1 MHLSL
6 KNKLILAA
14 LLIIFLAVG
23 FTFTR
28 PEAGIGLSQKPS
40 DPNMFLPDQGNQP
53 DENNLTW
60 LNDKW
65 TGDFDAMA
73 KKNVIRALVPY
84 SKTFYFL
91 DGIDQHGFAYEML
104 KAFEKFINK
113 ELKRNIIQTRVVIIP
128 TLRDRLI
135 PDLIN
140 GLGDIAAG
148 NLTITP
154 ERQKLVDFSNP
165 GLSGI
170 EEILVTAAGIPEIKT
185 IEDLAGKTVYVR
197 ESSSYYESLIQI
209 NNRFKKEKTKL
220 ILINKLEELLEDED
234 VLEMMNAGIIPMTV
248 IDSHKADCWSG
259 IFKKLTFCRHIKLR
273 KNGQIAW
280 AVRKNSPQLRNKIN
294 TFGKTHKKGT
304 LMGNILF
311 NRYLGTCK
319 WVSNP
324 MEKDAFARFEGSVS
338 FFKKYSQKYQ
348 FDWVMIAALAYQ
360 ESRIN
365 QSRKNP
371 SGAVG
376 VMQVLPSTAADPNVN
391 IPAIHTL
398 EGNIHAGIKYL
409 GFIRDRYF
417 AKNPMDPLNKMFF
430 SLASYNAGPA
440 KIADLR
446 KEAIRM
452 NLDPNVW
459 FDNVEIVAAK
469 KIGRETVQYVS
480 NIYKYYIAYRM
491 IVDTGKQKKA
501 LKKQYSAG

>member
-1 MHLSL
+1 MNLN
-6 KNKLILAA
+6 NKRILILAT
-14 LLIIFLAVG
+14 LLIIFLAVS
-23 FTFTR
+23 FTFSR
-28 PEAGIGLSQKPS
+28 PKPEAVNPSIES
-40 DPNMFLPDQGNQP
+40 DPNMFMPDQAAE
-53 DENNLTW
+53 DNLTW
-60 LNDKW
+60 LNERW
-65 TGDFDAMA
+65 TGDFEAMA

-91 DGIDQHGFAYEML
+91 DGIDQQGLSYEML
-104 KAFEKFINK
+104 KGFEKFINK
-113 ELKRNIIQTRVVIIP
+113 ELKRDVLQVRVIIIP
-128 TLRDRLI
+128 TTRDRLI
-135 PDLIN
+135 SDLIN

-170 EEILVTAAGIPEIKT
+170 DEVIVTAAGMPVVTT
-185 IEDLAGKTVYVR
+185 IEDLSGKTVYVR
-197 ESSSYYESLIQI
+197 ESSSYYESLIET
-209 NNRFKKEKTKL
+209 NTRFKNKKIKP
-220 ILINKLEELLEDED
+220 ILIKKIEELLEDED
-234 VLEMMNAGIIPMTV
+234 ILEMMNAGIIPMTV

-259 IFKKLTFCRHIKLR
+259 IFTQLNFCRHIKLR
-273 KNGQIAW
+273 ENGQIAW
-280 AVRKNSPQLRNKIN
+280 AVRKGSPQLQKRIN

-311 NRYLGTCK
+311 NRYLGSCK

-324 MEKDAFARFEGSVS
+324 MEKDAFDRFEGSIS
-338 FFKKYSQKYQ
+338 IFKKYSQKYH

-360 ESRIN
+360 ESRID

-391 IPAIHTL
+391 ISGIHTL

-417 AKNPMDPLNKMFF
+417 AEDDMDALNKMFF
-430 SLASYNAGPA
+430 TLASYNAGPA
-440 KIADLR
+440 KIARLR
-446 KEAIRM
+446 KEAVLM
-452 NLDPNVW
+452 NLDPNIW

-491 IVDTGKQKKA
+491 IIDAGKQKKE
-501 LKKQYSAG
+501 LKKQYTAG